1 VATLRDPRKVYRLNK
16 HESTS
21 QRNLLSFYH
30 SDNLEFLL
38 SCPFNE
44 ESEIQNMGWSHDE
57 RLVCVLR
64 DGTIV
69 LIRPSASESAPP
81 QRFQL
86 PRVNNMDS
94 EVEKSVVFSHGVVVS
109 TSSGLLVAMED
120 FDRPHP
126 LRLSSLPLQSSQED
140 EEEDLEITSLAVVT
154 RDASSSS
161 SSTHVV
167 RVLVALSDGSVYS
180 LSEST
185 TTRADIL
192 SESKSPIT
200 HLQVAPRGHFVASI
214 NRQGILDVFT
224 SDFQKR
230 ILHFDTSTPSLPL
243 RQLVWCGED
252 SVVLHWESSSKK
264 DSSSFALMVGP
275 QSDWL
280 KYELDSVHTHMIQEI
295 DGVRVLTP
303 RSHTLIQRV
312 PSSLYDIRSVGST
325 SPSALLVDA
334 LNAFKSG
341 KPQADGMFFFFFYI
355 SFVLLIHS
363 QHTN

>member
-1 VATLRDPRKVYRLNK
+1 MYRLSK
-16 HESTS
+16 YESTS
-21 QRNLLSFYH
+21 QRNMLCFYH
-30 SDNLEFLL
+30 SDDLEFLL

-69 LIRPSASESAPP
+69 LIRPSASETSAP

-86 PRVNNMDS
+86 PRVHNTES
-94 EVEKSVVFSHGVVVS
+94 QVEHSVVFKHGVVVS
-109 TSSGLLVAMED
+109 TSNGTLVMMEN
-120 FDRPHP
+120 FDRPRP
-126 LRLSSLPLQSSQED
+126 LRLSALPWD
-140 EEEDLEITSLAVVT
+140 EHQVTALGVVT
-154 RDASSSS
+154 RHTTDS
-161 SSTHVV
+161 SSTSHVD

-180 LSEST
+180 LTESN
-185 TTRADIL
+185 TTRAEIL
-192 SESKSPIT
+192 KDSKSPIT

-224 SDFQKR
+224 SEFQKQ
-230 ILHFDTSTPSLPL
+230 ILHFDTSTASANL

-252 SVVLHWESSSKK
+252 SVILHWDTNNSQDK
-264 DSSSFALMVGP
+264 SFVLMVGP
-275 QSDWL
+275 GSDWL
-280 KYELDSVHTHMIQEI
+280 KYDLDSPHAHLIQEI

-303 RSHTLIQRV
+303 KSHTLIQRV

-325 SPSALLVDA
+325 TPSALLVDA

-341 KPQADGMFFFFFYI
+341 EPQADGTFFF
-355 SFVLLIHS
+355 VLRDVLFETKI
-363 QHTN
+363 